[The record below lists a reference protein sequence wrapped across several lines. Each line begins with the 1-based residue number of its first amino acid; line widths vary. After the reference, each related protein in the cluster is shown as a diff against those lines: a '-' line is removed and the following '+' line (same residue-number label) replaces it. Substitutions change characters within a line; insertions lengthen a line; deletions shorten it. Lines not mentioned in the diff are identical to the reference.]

1 MELAASAVA
10 AAGLKLLNYNRSNFF
25 ENLKLQQSRKFR
37 RQQIIAAQANLFRS
51 DVQQVIGASVTV
63 QERLTVVSTLM
74 LVASTYSF
82 GLWLPTE
89 SADFLTGLF
98 YLSLSNSCVH
108 FLLGLF
114 SCISASILARTS
126 QKVLLNNCVRPPFEE
141 MIMAVDEGEHKE
153 SAEHFERQGV
163 SALLRIPGAH
173 FLESRFG
180 RELLKLRGMRLSG
193 SSEAEEIGRTSMNRL
208 LQRQRSNDEAMNRLQ
223 VLWDDLAMYAPYYL
237 SWGVRNL
244 LLAFAF
250 RAMSFY
256 YLDKDICVFLMQ
268 TFIWIIMTLVLGALT
283 DIVMPT
289 TRIQTALEH
298 LLILLCI
305 GIILTDAHFTHF
317 RFMIWWKREGLDQGG
332 NSLTAAFACLLG
344 LSV

>member
-1 MELAASAVA
+1 MEAASFEASQVSDAMQRSCNIFLAASDCDWMH
-10 AAGLKLLNYNRSNFF
+10 GSSGNK
-25 ENLKLQQSRKFR
+25 
-37 RQQIIAAQANLFRS
+37 
-51 DVQQVIGASVTV
+51 
-63 QERLTVVSTLM
+63 ERLTVVSTLM

-180 RELLKLRGMRLSG
+180 RELLKLRGMRL
-193 SSEAEEIGRTSMNRL
+193 
-208 LQRQRSNDEAMNRLQ
+208 NRLQ

-244 LLAFAF
+244 LLAFA
-250 RAMSFY
+250 S
-256 YLDKDICVFLMQ
+256 
-268 TFIWIIMTLVLGALT
+268 
-283 DIVMPT
+283 
-289 TRIQTALEH
+289 
-298 LLILLCI
+298 
-305 GIILTDAHFTHF
+305 
-317 RFMIWWKREGLDQGG
+317 
-332 NSLTAAFACLLG
+332 LG
-344 LSV
+344 LALVFAGEVASPQLGQRSWCSRDVGIPPVA